1 MVGWR
6 VDCGVERGRGEGKV
20 FESNR
25 WCESLEFEAASNL
38 SFLLQQRAAVFI
50 EENKVA
56 HKEAGDGTDII

>member
-1 MVGWR
+1 MIGWR
-6 VDCGVERGRGEGKV
+6 LDCGVERGRGEGKV

-56 HKEAGDGTDII
+56 HKEAGDGIDII

>member
-20 FESNR
+20 FESSR

-50 EENKVA
+50 EGNKVA

>member
-1 MVGWR
+1 MEWR
-6 VDCGVERGRGEGKV
+6 GGEGKV
-20 FESNR
+20 FESSR

-50 EENKVA
+50 EENKFA

>member
-6 VDCGVERGRGEGKV
+6 VDCGVERGGGGKV

-56 HKEAGDGTDII
+56 HKEAGDGIDII